1 MSMQA
6 YLIAV
11 LMTAGFSS
19 AWAQT
24 MPAHENAEAGQALS
38 SSPAM
43 DMQSGASEGELRDP
57 DAYSDGYDFD
67 PRLRLR
73 LADGARFGSLAADRL
88 ERQSGRDNTLTAYEL
103 KGWYGLDY
111 DRLWLKGEGEIDRGR
126 FQTARTE
133 LLWGHAIAPFWDMQV
148 GVRHDSGQGPD
159 RTWIAFG
166 VEGIAPY
173 WFDIEPTLYLGEN
186 GRTRARLEV
195 QYDLLLTQKL
205 ILRPRLEANLSG
217 KRDRA
222 WRIGSG
228 LSDLE
233 VGLRLRYEIRREFAP
248 YIGVDWAGKFGGTA
262 DFARADGERA
272 HDTRLVVGLKFWF

>member
-1 MSMQA
+1 MNTHR
-6 YLIAV
+6 YLIAA
-11 LMTAGFSS
+11 LMAAGISQS
-19 AWAQT
+19 WAQQ
-24 MPAHENAEAGQALS
+24 PSVREGGEAGQAP

-43 DMQSGASEGELRDP
+43 DMQPGAAPGEARDP

-67 PRLRLR
+67 PKLRLR
-73 LADGARFGSLAADRL
+73 LADETRFGLLAVDRL
-88 ERQSGRDNTLTAYEL
+88 ERQSGRDDMSTAYEL
-103 KGWYGLDY
+103 KGWYGRDY
-111 DRLWLKGEGEIDRGR
+111 DRLWFKGEGEIDRGR

-133 LLWGHAIAPFWDMQV
+133 LLWGHAIAPFWDMQL
-148 GVRHDSGQGPD
+148 GARHDNGEGRPD
-159 RTWIAFG
+159 RTWIALG

-186 GRTRARLEV
+186 GRTRARLEA

-217 KRDRA
+217 KRDEA
-222 WRIGSG
+222 WQLGSG
-228 LSDLE
+228 LTDLE

-262 DFARADGERA
+262 DLARAAGERTR
-272 HDTRLVVGLKFWF
+272 DTRLVAGVKFWF